1 MPKPRPKQPSGPHGL
16 SLAWPRVR
24 EKLPGGGLGLPQKK
38 EKKKAGKDGNL
49 QEKEYT
55 FLCSA
60 KYPSPPS
67 LYLSLP
73 LSLSLEIISSTAF
86 SFSSFAFLSSAFGCR
101 LLFLLPPRLTPA
113 APVTSSS
120 FSGPSSLRLSAVSV
134 LPFRHVLPPIMEWV
148 RELFATAV
156 LAVLLSFAVAKL
168 VSVAMAGG
176 GGGGGDEP
184 GSEEGVDRAP
194 AVEDATFEARLSSH
208 RESPSVEGVEFVQ
221 GTAGEVDR
229 FGGEGASVEGG
240 VGEPARRGEEVGTAR
255 AEAVEGSSVAAELP
269 AEAKGEESVG
279 ASELAVEKESEC
291 RPGGPK
297 EDGDRPSLEG
307 EDEESQTHVPKSAE
321 TARAEQPEHEREQID
336 KEGEV
341 LRVGSDDDDDDD
353 DWEGIERSELEKK
366 FALAANYVDPANMD
380 DRMESVGGDVKMQ
393 LYGLHKVAT
402 EGPCREPQP
411 MALMVSARAKWNA
424 WQRLGNM
431 SPDVAMERY
440 ISLLAENIPDWEV
453 AKTTDENKSDVAMP
467 GAQDCNLGTVS
478 CDQLKCTNL
487 REPSMASVTGQ
498 IDLSKDENP

>member
-1 MPKPRPKQPSGPHGL
+1 
-16 SLAWPRVR
+16 
-24 EKLPGGGLGLPQKK
+24 
-38 EKKKAGKDGNL
+38 
-49 QEKEYT
+49 
-55 FLCSA
+55 
-60 KYPSPPS
+60 
-67 LYLSLP
+67 
-73 LSLSLEIISSTAF
+73 
-86 SFSSFAFLSSAFGCR
+86 
-101 LLFLLPPRLTPA
+101 
-113 APVTSSS
+113 
-120 FSGPSSLRLSAVSV
+120 
-134 LPFRHVLPPIMEWV
+134 MEWV

-156 LAVLLSFAVAKL
+156 LAVLLSFVVAKL

-176 GGGGGDEP
+176 DDGGGG
-184 GSEEGVDRAP
+184 SEGVDRAP
-194 AVEDATFEARLSSH
+194 AVEDAKFEARLSSH
-208 RESPSVEGVEFVQ
+208 RGSPSVEGVELVR

-229 FGGEGASVEGG
+229 FGGEAASVEGD
-240 VGEPARRGEEVGTAR
+240 GEPVRCGEEVGTAR
-255 AEAVEGSSVAAELP
+255 GEAVEGSSVAAELP

-279 ASELAVEKESEC
+279 ASELAVEEESEC
-291 RPGGPK
+291 RSGGAK

-307 EDEESQTHVPKSAE
+307 EDEESQPHVPKSAE

-341 LRVGSDDDDDDD
+341 LRVGDDDDDDDD

-380 DRMESVGGDVKMQ
+380 DRVESVGSDVKMQ

-440 ISLLAENIPDWEV
+440 ISLLAENIPYWEV

-467 GAQDCNLGTVS
+467 GAQDCNLSTVS